1 MEWVLVKVI
10 AVINIGIL
18 GIKQIDP
25 RVLIANENE
34 ELSNVEIFLECEW
47 NNTDERKLVIIYL
60 SKEVCWRRFKVFKE
74 YVVQV
79 KGEVE

>member
-34 ELSNVEIFLECEW
+34 ELSNVEIFLECE
-47 NNTDERKLVIIYL
+47 
-60 SKEVCWRRFKVFKE
+60 
-74 YVVQV
+74 
-79 KGEVE
+79 